1 MLTFTTSMII
11 AVVCI
16 ILGLVIGMLISM
28 AFNSRGNENKKATP
42 KTAGPYEDIV
52 HILRDRQTSDIL
64 TEFEGRIYASSQP
77 LNDSQRA
84 SLESAAKDW
93 YKWLL
98 LPPEPEIEKS
108 TPLRPENATV
118 LPQVSAAMPRSTTP
132 LSEPVFEP
140 ANLHST
146 PPRIP
151 GLIPSL
157 VAAAVA
163 SNNEKVRPVPA
174 KSIVQQID
182 NILQEMVA
190 GTPLVEKSI
199 RLVDEPTHGVIVWIG
214 LQHFEGINNVP
225 DLEVRTI
232 IQAAVRE
239 WEKRSEV
246 KPK

>member
-1 MLTFTTSMII
+1 MLTFSTSMII

-16 ILGLVIGMLISM
+16 IIGLGIGMMISM
-28 AFNSRGNENKKATP
+28 AFNSRGNQNKPSTS
-42 KTAGPYEDIV
+42 KTAEPYEDIA

-77 LNDSQRA
+77 LNDTQRA
-84 SLESAAKDW
+84 SLESTARDW

-98 LPPEPEIEKS
+98 LPPEPEIEKP
-108 TPLRPENATV
+108 TPVKPENATV
-118 LPQVSAAMPRSTTP
+118 SHRVSAAMPRSTTP
-132 LSEPVFEP
+132 LPEPIPEP
-140 ANLHST
+140 TDPRST
-146 PPRIP
+146 PLRVP

-163 SNNEKVRPVPA
+163 SNNEKVRPAPA

-182 NILQEMVA
+182 DILQEMVA

-214 LQHFEGINNVP
+214 LEHFEGINNVP